1 MQNQSYFIPSVKE
14 LTKEEFNIIANYIE
28 TNVGIKMPETKRIMM
43 QARLA
48 RRLKALNMSSFG
60 EYIDYVFARNNNDEL
75 ILMIDTL
82 TTNKTEFF
90 REATHFD
97 FLSKAVLPEMAASGR
112 STVKIWSAGCSSGE
126 EPYTI
131 SMVVSEY
138 IKNNRNQLTN
148 FSVTGTDISTNVLDK
163 AYNAV
168 YKLDIVNELP
178 DNIKKS
184 YFLKYKNGEK
194 SLARIKPELRR
205 HVSFKRLN
213 FMDNDFCMPEIYDI
227 IFCRNVL
234 IYFDKE
240 TQEKVIKKFMKYL
253 HPNGYLFLG
262 HSETIFSMNLPLK
275 TCVPTVYKKVK

>member
-148 FSVTGTDISTNVLDK
+148 FSVTGTDIS
-163 AYNAV
+163 
-168 YKLDIVNELP
+168 
-178 DNIKKS
+178 
-184 YFLKYKNGEK
+184 
-194 SLARIKPELRR
+194 
-205 HVSFKRLN
+205 
-213 FMDNDFCMPEIYDI
+213 
-227 IFCRNVL
+227 
-234 IYFDKE
+234 
-240 TQEKVIKKFMKYL
+240 
-253 HPNGYLFLG
+253 
-262 HSETIFSMNLPLK
+262 
-275 TCVPTVYKKVK
+275 